1 VDGSHAKDVTALF
14 RFRIVSEIE
23 ELTMYLVHQDHD
35 VGRWIRL
42 IGCSYRCTHL
52 ILTIPV

>member
-1 VDGSHAKDVTALF
+1 MTALF

-23 ELTMYLVHQDHD
+23 GLTMYMVHQDHD

-42 IGCSYRCTHL
+42 IDCSYRCTHL